1 MNKDLNNAIVELRE
15 EDALRIVKEMIQS
28 GENPSNIVETCK
40 DAMVQIGELFARKE
54 YFLSELVM
62 SGEIFKE
69 IMNFLE
75 PKLQNITDNTKIIGK
90 IVIGTVKGDIHY
102 LGKNIA
108 IGMLKGNGFE
118 VYDLG
123 VDVPP
128 EKFIEKVKELK
139 PDILGM
145 SCVISIGWN
154 SLKDTVNALKKAGLR
169 NKVKVILGGGGI
181 SEDVVKFA
189 GTDAFIADAIKG
201 VEICKRWVGA

>member
-40 DAMVQIGELFARKE
+40 DAMVQIGELFASKE

-90 IVIGTVKGDIHY
+90 IVIGTVKGDIHD

-145 SCVISIGWN
+145 SCVILIGWN

-181 SEDVVKFA
+181 SEDVAKFA
-189 GTDAFIADAIKG
+189 GADAFITDAIKG